1 MNVEEFEKYLV
12 VKSDLIDA
20 ELEKF
25 LEGAG
30 EIPNLHD
37 GVLYALGMDIRERKK
52 RGKRLRPVICLL
64 CCESLGGEV
73 QRVMPFALACEM
85 MHNFFLVHDDIQDRD
100 VMRRGRES
108 VWVRFGE
115 DHGINIGDYM
125 FAQTYELVLR
135 TRERGVEEEKVLA
148 LLDLVTQTVQR
159 TGEGQAMDLGA
170 RRSRDL
176 SPTDYMRLVTAKTG
190 FYLAAPLVGGAILAD
205 APKSVLDILRSLG
218 DKIGPIFQ
226 IADDIIDL
234 TEGKGRGEKGS
245 DIKEGKRSYLVV
257 HVAGQCTAS
266 ERDELYRIL
275 DKPRA
280 DVTSEE
286 VQWVMDLFDKYDAV
300 EAAQAAG
307 QNLLQEA
314 RGMLE
319 RLPSPLGEDLAAA
332 VQFMLSRKH

>member
-73 QRVMPFALACEM
+73 QRAMPFALACEM